1 MAVWSISRTSC
12 LVAAISLCAL
22 RVSAEFGYLAH
33 GDGEGFKCAG
43 VYGSPDKLQG
53 RRSSIEVEFP
63 PEPPSNITIAIFN
76 YPDSRWIGVPV
87 KEGTK
92 IPDEDVDMPSTYIN
106 SAMDPENTDKE
117 DGVQRFSVCEDDT
130 IAMGLCSEVDRGRP
144 LINDRDNSGN
154 PRSFSSVIYSDY
166 IMLSRSGAGFTRL
179 EYKNWLSENNGTD
192 THDDSWVGK
201 ARTAVVDGA
210 TLEWTA
216 DGTLKLRYL
225 VNTTGYYCVD
235 AASTGDFTAR
245 AEWTSSH
252 GLLPASEY
260 PKMHIY
266 LVLTIMYSAIAI
278 AWAFMSWKVWSEIL
292 PVQNQLF
299 GLVCLLAVDMGMN
312 FGFWKHYNS
321 TGVPSMVYSVFTLII
336 DAGRNSLSFFMLLV
350 VSLGW
355 GVVRPSLGKTMIRCI
370 LLAIVHFSAGCL
382 YGAGILFRDPHD
394 SGPLGLIYVVPL
406 SLSMTLFYTWT
417 LSAIINTTQVLI
429 ERQQTYKLSMYNKL
443 WRLLIVCL
451 ILLFVFFVFNI
462 LHTVFYERLSVAAQS
477 WKWRWF
483 WTDGWL
489 NIEYFVALSIIL
501 YWWRPTSQNYRY
513 SLEEI
518 AGDELDAM
526 AREHANDVRDSF
538 DNPRM
543 GENLELN
550 DLDPAANKKTG
561 RASSFSG
568 DDVHFVINNDDVDFS
583 SDDENER
590 PHKANDDINGDNHVH
605 GSQSSPNAELPA
617 SSSNSSSTHRQN
629 GNQ

>member
-1 MAVWSISRTSC
+1 
-12 LVAAISLCAL
+12 
-22 RVSAEFGYLAH
+22 
-33 GDGEGFKCAG
+33 
-43 VYGSPDKLQG
+43 
-53 RRSSIEVEFP
+53 
-63 PEPPSNITIAIFN
+63 
-76 YPDSRWIGVPV
+76 
-87 KEGTK
+87 
-92 IPDEDVDMPSTYIN
+92 
-106 SAMDPENTDKE
+106 
-117 DGVQRFSVCEDDT
+117 
-130 IAMGLCSEVDRGRP
+130 
-144 LINDRDNSGN
+144 
-154 PRSFSSVIYSDY
+154 
-166 IMLSRSGAGFTRL
+166 
-179 EYKNWLSENNGTD
+179 
-192 THDDSWVGK
+192 
-201 ARTAVVDGA
+201 
-210 TLEWTA
+210 
-216 DGTLKLRYL
+216 
-225 VNTTGYYCVD
+225 
-235 AASTGDFTAR
+235 
-245 AEWTSSH
+245 
-252 GLLPASEY
+252 
-260 PKMHIY
+260 
-266 LVLTIMYSAIAI
+266 
-278 AWAFMSWKVWSEIL
+278 
-292 PVQNQLF
+292 
-299 GLVCLLAVDMGMN
+299 
-312 FGFWKHYNS
+312 
-321 TGVPSMVYSVFTLII
+321 
-336 DAGRNSLSFFMLLV
+336 
-350 VSLGW
+350 
-355 GVVRPSLGKTMIRCI
+355 MIRCI

-451 ILLFVFFVFNI
+451 ILLFAFFVFNI

-526 AREHANDVRDSF
+526 AREHANDARDSF

-590 PHKANDDINGDNHVH
+590 PHKPNDDINGDNHVH
-605 GSQSSPNAELPA
+605 GSQSSPNAELSA
-617 SSSNSSSTHRQN
+617 SSSNPSSTHRQN